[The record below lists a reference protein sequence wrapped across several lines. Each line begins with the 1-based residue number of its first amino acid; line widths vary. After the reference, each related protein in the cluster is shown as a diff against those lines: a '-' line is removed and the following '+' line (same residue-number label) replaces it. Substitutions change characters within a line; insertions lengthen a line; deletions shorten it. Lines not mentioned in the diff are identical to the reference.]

1 MKIKKG
7 KIIVIEGPDGA
18 GKTTQIELLNKA
30 LGKLGKKIKSIKF
43 PQYKKNYFGRYI
55 RECLDGKHG
64 DFANMEPVL
73 ASLPY
78 AADRLESKN
87 KLLEW
92 VKNGYVILADRYT
105 PANQIHQGGKI
116 EDTKKRIKFL
126 KFLDWLEFD
135 LFKLPKPDIVIYL
148 SIPFEM
154 SKKSINGRGNP
165 DVVEKDDEYLK
176 NSIMSAE
183 QLCKTNENWVRINCC
198 ASNGERIP
206 KEKIHEMIVEKV
218 EKVLKSI

>member
-18 GKTTQIELLNKA
+18 GKTTQIELLNEA
-30 LGKLGKKIKSIKF
+30 LRKLGKKIKSIKF
-43 PQYKKNYFGRYI
+43 PQYKNNFFGKYI

-64 DFANMEPVL
+64 DFVNMEPVL

-116 EDTKKRIKFL
+116 EGTKKRIKFL

-154 SKKSINGRGNP
+154 SKKSIEERGNP

-183 QLCKTNENWVRINCC
+183 QLCKTNKNWVRINCC